1 MSNEQKNSVS
11 KDLLEAELNV
21 VLEEYKTL
29 REELLANIDASR
41 QILTLTLTGAGLFLA
56 VSPIFVQS
64 QLLSLFLV
72 VPFLFYSMAWAQL
85 RYVLLGHDISNYLR
99 EVIEPRIH
107 RNLSELAP
115 TAQRDFTP
123 VLGWSDRGGGLLKHH
138 KSIFIL
144 PIAGANYGI
153 PLIAAVSSIV
163 AYFVLVFVGSGA
175 IPWYDWLLL
184 VLNAFALTYSVVW
197 GFRVEFKS

>member
-1 MSNEQKNSVS
+1 MSNEQKNSIS

-41 QILTLTLTGAGLFLA
+41 QILNLTFTGVGLFL
-56 VSPIFVQS
+56 VFSPWFVES
-64 QLLSLFLV
+64 QLLSLLLV
-72 VPFLFYSMAWAQL
+72 VPFLFYTMAWAQL

-107 RNLSELAP
+107 GNLSELDP
-115 TAQRDFTP
+115 TGQRDFTS
-123 VLGWSDRGGGLLKHH
+123 VLGWTNRGGGLLKHH

-153 PLIAAVSSIV
+153 PLLAAVSSIV
-163 AYFVLVFVGSGA
+163 AYFVLVLMGSGA
-175 IPWYDWLLL
+175 ILWFDWLLL
-184 VLNAFALTYSVVW
+184 VLNACALIYSVVW